1 MTSQKSFLGNPV
13 VYGPSIRNS
22 TADGMSILEMTHL
35 TADQTGEYRCHARND
50 HSEVSTSC
58 YLKIYDAKT
67 AGDKEAPLFVLS
79 MRGKLFGGCRTYKLT
94 PYSTLNKFTSDV
106 YHTQENDLV
115 IDCKVRGNP
124 R

>member
-1 MTSQKSFLGNPV
+1 M

-35 TADQTGEYRCHARND
+35 TADQTGEYKCQARND

-58 YLKIYDAKT
+58 YLKIYEAKA

-79 MRGKLFGGCRTYKLT
+79 MRGNFRAHFFNVFSVLT
-94 PYSTLNKFTSDV
+94 HIVPKNK
-106 YHTQENDLV
+106 
-115 IDCKVRGNP
+115 
-124 R
+124 

>member
-1 MTSQKSFLGNPV
+1 
-13 VYGPSIRNS
+13 
-22 TADGMSILEMTHL
+22 MSILEMTHL
-35 TADQTGEYRCHARND
+35 TADQTGEYKCHARND
-50 HSEVSTSC
+50 HSEVFTSC
-58 YLKIYDAKT
+58 YLKIYEAKV

-79 MRGKLFGGCRTYKLT
+79 MRGNFENSIQLT
-94 PYSTLNKFTSDV
+94 QKCSKIKFISDV